1 MKIDSPSSITSREA
15 SIRLEWISTRILPG
29 VAVLLLSI
37 PLCQWADSILPDDIV
52 PVYVIYMM
60 SVTVLWST
68 YMAVQYAFVG
78 IALTWKNKTHAC
90 TNQTATN
97 ESTAQKPVFLL
108 EAMPIINESENI
120 DTICKVETIEEIS
133 EAEVVEDVCVAETEE
148 LTKENHASST
158 YQQGIDDFYQS
169 QAESQKK
176 KLDTIHEYLLYIM
189 SPFVY
194 EEDMDEFC
202 TDLLRFA
209 MNHNYRPEVEWK
221 RYKTKL
227 SSFDVRHMVWSIATR
242 LGLGK
247 GKVYSNDDCA
257 CYIERRFA
265 SLCVTASGE
274 QEPDCHIQQRPD
286 SLRLP
291 WERRTAVS
299 YSFATGW
306 RERLKLIS
314 LTNPASKHK
323 HHITGHIRYK
333 TLVWLYCVYTFL
345 VINLT
350 QNTAKISTVI
360 HYTYVFDVI
369 KIHFKNLF

>member
-37 PLCQWADSILPDDIV
+37 PLCQWADSNLPDDIV
-52 PVYVIYMM
+52 PVGIIYMM
-60 SVTVLWST
+60 SVIVLWSM

-78 IALTWKNKTHAC
+78 IAQTWKTKTHAC
-90 TNQTATN
+90 NNQTATD
-97 ESTAQKPVFLL
+97 ESTAQKPVSLL
-108 EAMPIINESENI
+108 EAMPVVAASNVNESVCDAEM
-120 DTICKVETIEEIS
+120 VEEIAEKTTVTDSKVIS
-133 EAEVVEDVCVAETEE
+133 EEANPD
-148 LTKENHASST
+148 KEPSTASTAPVSST

-209 MNHNYRPEVEWK
+209 MDHNYRPEVEWK

-227 SSFDVRHMVWSIATR
+227 SSFDVRHLVWSIAIR

-247 GKVYSNDDCA
+247 GKVYSNDYCA

-274 QEPDCHIQQRPD
+274 PLSH
-286 SLRLP
+286 STLR
-291 WERRTAVS
+291 
-299 YSFATGW
+299 
-306 RERLKLIS
+306 
-314 LTNPASKHK
+314 
-323 HHITGHIRYK
+323 
-333 TLVWLYCVYTFL
+333 
-345 VINLT
+345 NLT
-350 QNTAKISTVI
+350 VTSNSDQI
-360 HYTYVFDVI
+360 HCDI
-369 KIHFKNLF
+369 QGADGLLFHIPSQLGLEKD

>member
-15 SIRLEWISTRILPG
+15 SVRLEWISTRILPG

-37 PLCQWADSILPDDIV
+37 PLCQWADSNLPDGIV
-52 PVYVIYMM
+52 PVSIIYLMIVII
-60 SVTVLWST
+60 LWSM

-78 IALTWKNKTHAC
+78 IAQTRKNKTHAC
-90 TNQTATN
+90 NNQTATN

-108 EAMPIINESENI
+108 EAMPMVAESNVNESVC
-120 DTICKVETIEEIS
+120 D
-133 EAEVVEDVCVAETEE
+133 AEVVEEIAEKTTVTDSKVISEE
-148 LTKENHASST
+148 ANPDKEPSTASTAPVSST

-202 TDLLRFA
+202 TDLLRCA
-209 MNHNYRPEVEWK
+209 MDHNYRPEVEWK

-227 SSFDVRHMVWSIATR
+227 SSFDVRHLVWSITIR

-265 SLCVTASGE
+265 SLCVTGRGE
-274 QEPDCHIQQRPD
+274 PLSH
-286 SLRLP
+286 STLR
-291 WERRTAVS
+291 
-299 YSFATGW
+299 
-306 RERLKLIS
+306 
-314 LTNPASKHK
+314 
-323 HHITGHIRYK
+323 
-333 TLVWLYCVYTFL
+333 
-345 VINLT
+345 NLT
-350 QNTAKISTVI
+350 VTSNSDQI
-360 HYTYVFDVI
+360 HCDI
-369 KIHFKNLF
+369 QGADGLLFHIPSQLGVEKDRR

>member
-37 PLCQWADSILPDDIV
+37 PLCQWADSNLPDGIV
-52 PVYVIYMM
+52 PVSIIYLMIVII
-60 SVTVLWST
+60 LWST

-78 IALTWKNKTHAC
+78 IA
-90 TNQTATN
+90 QTRKAKDKVTMEN
-97 ESTAQKPVFLL
+97 SNPHEEDGQAPVFLL
-108 EAMPIINESENI
+108 EAMPIVAESNVNES
-120 DTICKVETIEEIS
+120 ICD
-133 EAEVVEDVCVAETEE
+133 AEVVEEIAEKTIATDSKVISEEANPDNEPSTVSVAP
-148 LTKENHASST
+148 ASST

-169 QAESQKK
+169 QAASQKK

-189 SPFVY
+189 SPFIY

-209 MNHNYRPEVEWK
+209 MDHNYRPEVEWK

-227 SSFDVRHMVWSIATR
+227 SSFDVRHLVWSIAIR

-274 QEPDCHIQQRPD
+274 PLSH
-286 SLRLP
+286 STLR
-291 WERRTAVS
+291 
-299 YSFATGW
+299 
-306 RERLKLIS
+306 
-314 LTNPASKHK
+314 
-323 HHITGHIRYK
+323 
-333 TLVWLYCVYTFL
+333 
-345 VINLT
+345 NLT
-350 QNTAKISTVI
+350 VTSNSDQI
-360 HYTYVFDVI
+360 HCDI
-369 KIHFKNLF
+369 QGADGLLFHIPSQLGVEKD

>member
-37 PLCQWADSILPDDIV
+37 PLCQWADSNLPDGIV
-52 PVYVIYMM
+52 PAYIIYMM
-60 SVTVLWST
+60 IVIVLWSM
-68 YMAVQYAFVG
+68 YLAVQYAFVG
-78 IALTWKNKTHAC
+78 IAQTRKNKTHAC
-90 TNQTATN
+90 NNQTATN

-108 EAMPIINESENI
+108 EAMPIVAESNGTES
-120 DTICKVETIEEIS
+120 DCD
-133 EAEVVEDVCVAETEE
+133 AEVVEEIVEKTTVTDSKVISEE
-148 LTKENHASST
+148 ANPDNEPSTASTVPASST
-158 YQQGIDDFYQS
+158 YQQGVDDFYQS

-209 MNHNYRPEVEWK
+209 MDHNYRPENEWK

-227 SSFDVRHMVWSIATR
+227 SSFDVRHLVWSIAIR

-265 SLCVTASGE
+265 SLCVTAGGE
-274 QEPDCHIQQRPD
+274 PLSH
-286 SLRLP
+286 STLR
-291 WERRTAVS
+291 
-299 YSFATGW
+299 
-306 RERLKLIS
+306 
-314 LTNPASKHK
+314 
-323 HHITGHIRYK
+323 
-333 TLVWLYCVYTFL
+333 
-345 VINLT
+345 NLT
-350 QNTAKISTVI
+350 VTSNSDQI
-360 HYTYVFDVI
+360 HCDI
-369 KIHFKNLF
+369 QGADGLLFHIPSQLGVKKD

>member
-1 MKIDSPSSITSREA
+1 MKIDSPSSITSSEA

-37 PLCQWADSILPDDIV
+37 PLSQWADSILPDGIV
-52 PVYVIYMM
+52 PVSIIYLMIVII
-60 SVTVLWST
+60 LWSM
-68 YMAVQYAFVG
+68 YMAVQYAFLGMVQ
-78 IALTWKNKTHAC
+78 TRKTKDKVTMENSNPHEEDG
-90 TNQTATN
+90 QT
-97 ESTAQKPVFLL
+97 PVFLL
-108 EAMPIINESENI
+108 EAMPIINKSENI
-120 DTICKVETIEEIS
+120 DTICEVETSEEIN
-133 EAEVVEDVCVAETEE
+133 ETEIVEDVCAEDTEV
-148 LTKENHASST
+148 LAKDNHASAT

-209 MNHNYRPEVEWK
+209 MDHNYRPEVEWK

-227 SSFDVRHMVWSIATR
+227 SSFDVRHLVWSIATR

-274 QEPDCHIQQRPD
+274 PLSH
-286 SLRLP
+286 STLR
-291 WERRTAVS
+291 
-299 YSFATGW
+299 
-306 RERLKLIS
+306 
-314 LTNPASKHK
+314 
-323 HHITGHIRYK
+323 
-333 TLVWLYCVYTFL
+333 
-345 VINLT
+345 NLT
-350 QNTAKISTVI
+350 VTSNSDQI
-360 HYTYVFDVI
+360 HCDI
-369 KIHFKNLF
+369 QGEDGLLFHIPSQLGLEKG

>member
-78 IALTWKNKTHAC
+78 IA
-90 TNQTATN
+90 QTRKAKDKVSIDNSNFHEEDGQT
-97 ESTAQKPVFLL
+97 PVFLL
-108 EAMPIINESENI
+108 EAMPIVAESNVNESLC
-120 DTICKVETIEEIS
+120 D
-133 EAEVVEDVCVAETEE
+133 AEVVEEIAEKTTITDSKVISEEVNPVNEPSTVATAP
-148 LTKENHASST
+148 ASST

-169 QAESQKK
+169 QAENQKK

-194 EEDMDEFC
+194 EEDMDDFC

-209 MNHNYRPEVEWK
+209 MDHNYRPKVEWK
-221 RYKTKL
+221 RFKTKL
-227 SSFDVRHMVWSIATR
+227 SSFDVRHLVWSIAIR

-265 SLCVTASGE
+265 SLCVTASGDYIVTSRG
-274 QEPDCHIQQRPD
+274 QTDCYSIF
-286 SLRLP
+286 LRN
-291 WERRTAVS
+291 WA
-299 YSFATGW
+299 
-306 RERLKLIS
+306 
-314 LTNPASKHK
+314 
-323 HHITGHIRYK
+323 
-333 TLVWLYCVYTFL
+333 
-345 VINLT
+345 
-350 QNTAKISTVI
+350 
-360 HYTYVFDVI
+360 
-369 KIHFKNLF
+369 

>member
-1 MKIDSPSSITSREA
+1 MKIDSPSSITSREV

-37 PLCQWADSILPDDIV
+37 PLCQCADSILPDDIV
-52 PVYVIYMM
+52 PVSIIYLMIVI
-60 SVTVLWST
+60 VLWSM

-78 IALTWKNKTHAC
+78 IA
-90 TNQTATN
+90 QTRKAKSKAPIN
-97 ESTAQKPVFLL
+97 VENPHEEDGQAPVFLL
-108 EAMPIINESENI
+108 EAMPIVAESNGTES
-120 DTICKVETIEEIS
+120 DCD
-133 EAEVVEDVCVAETEE
+133 AEVVEEIAEKTTVIDSEVIAEE
-148 LTKENHASST
+148 ANPDKEPSIASAAPISST

-189 SPFVY
+189 SPFIY

-209 MNHNYRPEVEWK
+209 MDHNYRPEVEWK
-221 RYKTKL
+221 RFKTKL
-227 SSFDVRHMVWSIATR
+227 SSFDVRHLVWSIAIR

-274 QEPDCHIQQRPD
+274 PLSH
-286 SLRLP
+286 STLR
-291 WERRTAVS
+291 
-299 YSFATGW
+299 
-306 RERLKLIS
+306 
-314 LTNPASKHK
+314 
-323 HHITGHIRYK
+323 
-333 TLVWLYCVYTFL
+333 
-345 VINLT
+345 NLT
-350 QNTAKISTVI
+350 VTSNSDQI
-360 HYTYVFDVI
+360 HCDI
-369 KIHFKNLF
+369 QGADGLLFHIPSQLGIEKD

>member
-1 MKIDSPSSITSREA
+1 MKIDSPSSITPREA

-37 PLCQWADSILPDDIV
+37 PLCQWADSNLPDDIV
-52 PVYVIYMM
+52 PVGIIYMM
-60 SVTVLWST
+60 SVIVLWSI

-78 IALTWKNKTHAC
+78 IAQTWKTKTHSC
-90 TNQTATN
+90 NNQTATN

-108 EAMPIINESENI
+108 EAMPVVAESNVNESVCN
-120 DTICKVETIEEIS
+120 
-133 EAEVVEDVCVAETEE
+133 AEVVEEIAEKTTVTDSKVISEE
-148 LTKENHASST
+148 ANPDKEPSTASTAPASST

-169 QAESQKK
+169 QADSQKK

-189 SPFVY
+189 SPFIY

-209 MNHNYRPEVEWK
+209 MDHNYRPEVEWK

-227 SSFDVRHMVWSIATR
+227 SSFDVRHLVWSIAIR

-274 QEPDCHIQQRPD
+274 PLSH
-286 SLRLP
+286 STLR
-291 WERRTAVS
+291 
-299 YSFATGW
+299 
-306 RERLKLIS
+306 
-314 LTNPASKHK
+314 
-323 HHITGHIRYK
+323 
-333 TLVWLYCVYTFL
+333 
-345 VINLT
+345 NLT
-350 QNTAKISTVI
+350 VTSNSDQI
-360 HYTYVFDVI
+360 HCDI
-369 KIHFKNLF
+369 QGADGLLFHIPSQLGVEKG

>member
-29 VAVLLLSI
+29 VAVFLLSI
-37 PLCQWADSILPDDIV
+37 PLCQWADSNLPDSIIPVSIIYLMIV
-52 PVYVIYMM
+52 II
-60 SVTVLWST
+60 LWSM

-78 IALTWKNKTHAC
+78 IAQTRKTKDKASINNNNSHEEDV
-90 TNQTATN
+90 QT
-97 ESTAQKPVFLL
+97 PVFLL

-120 DTICKVETIEEIS
+120 DTICEVETSEEIN
-133 EAEVVEDVCVAETEE
+133 ETEIVEDVCAEDTEV
-148 LTKENHASST
+148 LAKDNHASAT
-158 YQQGIDDFYQS
+158 YQQGINDFYQS

-209 MNHNYRPEVEWK
+209 MDHNYRPEVEWK

-227 SSFDVRHMVWSIATR
+227 SSFDVRHLVWSIATR

-274 QEPDCHIQQRPD
+274 PLSH
-286 SLRLP
+286 STLR
-291 WERRTAVS
+291 
-299 YSFATGW
+299 
-306 RERLKLIS
+306 
-314 LTNPASKHK
+314 
-323 HHITGHIRYK
+323 
-333 TLVWLYCVYTFL
+333 
-345 VINLT
+345 NLT
-350 QNTAKISTVI
+350 VTSNSDQI
-360 HYTYVFDVI
+360 HCDI
-369 KIHFKNLF
+369 QGADGLLFHIPSQLGSSC

>member
-37 PLCQWADSILPDDIV
+37 PLCQWANSILPDDIV

-60 SVTVLWST
+60 SVTILWSI
-68 YMAVQYAFVG
+68 YLAVQYAFVG
-78 IALTWKNKTHAC
+78 IA
-90 TNQTATN
+90 QTRKAKSKASINVENPN
-97 ESTAQKPVFLL
+97 EEDEQSPVFLL
-108 EAMPIINESENI
+108 EAMPIVAESNGTESVC
-120 DTICKVETIEEIS
+120 D
-133 EAEVVEDVCVAETEE
+133 AEVVEEITEKTTATDSKVISEEVNPVNE
-148 LTKENHASST
+148 LSTVPTTPASST

-209 MNHNYRPEVEWK
+209 MDHNYRPEVEWK

-227 SSFDVRHMVWSIATR
+227 SSFDVRHLVWSIAIR

-274 QEPDCHIQQRPD
+274 PLSH
-286 SLRLP
+286 STLR
-291 WERRTAVS
+291 
-299 YSFATGW
+299 
-306 RERLKLIS
+306 
-314 LTNPASKHK
+314 
-323 HHITGHIRYK
+323 
-333 TLVWLYCVYTFL
+333 
-345 VINLT
+345 NLT
-350 QNTAKISTVI
+350 GTSNSDQI
-360 HYTYVFDVI
+360 HCDI
-369 KIHFKNLF
+369 QGADGLLFHIPSQLGVEKG

>member
-37 PLCQWADSILPDDIV
+37 PLCQWADSNLPDGIV
-52 PVYVIYMM
+52 PVSIIYLMIVII
-60 SVTVLWST
+60 LWSM

-78 IALTWKNKTHAC
+78 IAQTWKNKTHAC
-90 TNQTATN
+90 NNQTATN

-108 EAMPIINESENI
+108 EAMPMVAESNVNESVC
-120 DTICKVETIEEIS
+120 D
-133 EAEVVEDVCVAETEE
+133 AEVVEEIVEKTTVTDSKVISEETKPGNEPS
-148 LTKENHASST
+148 TVSAASASST

-209 MNHNYRPEVEWK
+209 MDHNYRPEVEWK
-221 RYKTKL
+221 RFKTRL
-227 SSFDVRHMVWSIATR
+227 SSFDVRHLVWSIAIR

-274 QEPDCHIQQRPD
+274 PLSH
-286 SLRLP
+286 STLR
-291 WERRTAVS
+291 
-299 YSFATGW
+299 
-306 RERLKLIS
+306 
-314 LTNPASKHK
+314 
-323 HHITGHIRYK
+323 
-333 TLVWLYCVYTFL
+333 
-345 VINLT
+345 NLT
-350 QNTAKISTVI
+350 VTSNSDQI
-360 HYTYVFDVI
+360 HCDI
-369 KIHFKNLF
+369 QGAEGLLFHIPSQLGSSC

>member
-37 PLCQWADSILPDDIV
+37 PLSQWADTILPDGIV
-52 PVYVIYMM
+52 PVSIIYLMIVII
-60 SVTVLWST
+60 LWSM

-78 IALTWKNKTHAC
+78 MAQTRKTKDKVTMENSNSHEEDV
-90 TNQTATN
+90 QT
-97 ESTAQKPVFLL
+97 PIFLL
-108 EAMPIINESENI
+108 EAMPIVAESNVNES
-120 DTICKVETIEEIS
+120 ICD
-133 EAEVVEDVCVAETEE
+133 AEVVEEIAEKTIATDSKVISEEANPDNEPSTVSVAP
-148 LTKENHASST
+148 ASST

-209 MNHNYRPEVEWK
+209 MDHDYRPEVEWK

-227 SSFDVRHMVWSIATR
+227 SSFDVRHLVWSIAIR

-274 QEPDCHIQQRPD
+274 PLSH
-286 SLRLP
+286 STLR
-291 WERRTAVS
+291 
-299 YSFATGW
+299 
-306 RERLKLIS
+306 
-314 LTNPASKHK
+314 
-323 HHITGHIRYK
+323 
-333 TLVWLYCVYTFL
+333 
-345 VINLT
+345 NLT
-350 QNTAKISTVI
+350 VTSNSDQI
-360 HYTYVFDVI
+360 HCDI
-369 KIHFKNLF
+369 QGADGLLFHIPSQLGVEKD

>member
-37 PLCQWADSILPDDIV
+37 PLCQWADSNLPDGIV

-60 SVTVLWST
+60 IVIILWSV

-78 IALTWKNKTHAC
+78 IAQTRKDKTHAC
-90 TNQTATN
+90 NNQTATN

-108 EAMPIINESENI
+108 EAMSIVAESNVNES
-120 DTICKVETIEEIS
+120 ICN
-133 EAEVVEDVCVAETEE
+133 AEVVEEIAEKKTVTDSKVISEEANPDNEPSTVATASAS
-148 LTKENHASST
+148 ASST

-169 QAESQKK
+169 QAANQKK

-209 MNHNYRPEVEWK
+209 MDHNYRPEVEWK

-227 SSFDVRHMVWSIATR
+227 SSFDVRHLVWNIAIR

-274 QEPDCHIQQRPD
+274 PLSH
-286 SLRLP
+286 STLR
-291 WERRTAVS
+291 
-299 YSFATGW
+299 
-306 RERLKLIS
+306 
-314 LTNPASKHK
+314 
-323 HHITGHIRYK
+323 
-333 TLVWLYCVYTFL
+333 
-345 VINLT
+345 NLT
-350 QNTAKISTVI
+350 VTSNSDQI
-360 HYTYVFDVI
+360 HCDI
-369 KIHFKNLF
+369 QGADGLLFHIPSQLGVEKDRR

>member
-1 MKIDSPSSITSREA
+1 MRIDSPSSITSREA

-37 PLCQWADSILPDDIV
+37 PLCQWADSNLPDGIIPVSIIYLMIV
-52 PVYVIYMM
+52 II
-60 SVTVLWST
+60 LWSM

-78 IALTWKNKTHAC
+78 IAQTRKTKDKVTMENSNPHEEDVQA
-90 TNQTATN
+90 
-97 ESTAQKPVFLL
+97 PVFLL
-108 EAMPIINESENI
+108 EAMPMVAESNENESVCYAEG
-120 DTICKVETIEEIS
+120 VEEIVEKTTVTDSKVIS
-133 EAEVVEDVCVAETEE
+133 EEVSPDNEQSTVPT
-148 LTKENHASST
+148 TPASAT

-209 MNHNYRPEVEWK
+209 MDHNYRPEVEWK
-221 RYKTKL
+221 RFKKKL
-227 SSFDVRHMVWSIATR
+227 SSFDVRHLVWSIATR

-274 QEPDCHIQQRPD
+274 PLSH
-286 SLRLP
+286 STLR
-291 WERRTAVS
+291 
-299 YSFATGW
+299 
-306 RERLKLIS
+306 
-314 LTNPASKHK
+314 
-323 HHITGHIRYK
+323 
-333 TLVWLYCVYTFL
+333 
-345 VINLT
+345 NLT
-350 QNTAKISTVI
+350 VTSNSDQI
-360 HYTYVFDVI
+360 HCDI
-369 KIHFKNLF
+369 QGADGLLFHIPSQLGVEKG

>member
-37 PLCQWADSILPDDIV
+37 PLCQWARSILPDNIV
-52 PVYVIYMM
+52 PIGIIYMM
-60 SVTVLWST
+60 IAIVLWST
-68 YMAVQYAFVG
+68 FLAVQYAFVG
-78 IALTWKNKTHAC
+78 IVQTRKAKTHTC
-90 TNQTATN
+90 NNQSATN
-97 ESTAQKPVFLL
+97 ESTTGKPILL
-108 EAMPIINESENI
+108 LTTMPVANEPNRTDTDYEA
-120 DTICKVETIEEIS
+120 ETVEEIS
-133 EAEVVEDVCVAETEE
+133 DAEVVEDVCVAK
-148 LTKENHASST
+148 TKEFPKDNHVSST

-194 EEDMDEFC
+194 EENMDEFC

-209 MNHNYRPEVEWK
+209 MDHNYRPEVEWK
-221 RYKTKL
+221 RFKTKL
-227 SSFDVRHMVWSIATR
+227 SSFDVRHLVWSIATR

-274 QEPDCHIQQRPD
+274 PLSHNT
-286 SLRLP
+286 LR
-291 WERRTAVS
+291 
-299 YSFATGW
+299 
-306 RERLKLIS
+306 
-314 LTNPASKHK
+314 
-323 HHITGHIRYK
+323 
-333 TLVWLYCVYTFL
+333 
-345 VINLT
+345 NLT
-350 QNTAKISTVI
+350 ATSNSDQIHCDISGA
-360 HYTYVFDVI
+360 DGL
-369 KIHFKNLF
+369 LFHIPSQLGQEKGRD

>member
-37 PLCQWADSILPDDIV
+37 PLCQWADSNLPDGIV
-52 PVYVIYMM
+52 PVSIIYLMIVII
-60 SVTVLWST
+60 LWSM

-78 IALTWKNKTHAC
+78 IAQTWRTKTHAC
-90 TNQTATN
+90 NNQTATN
-97 ESTAQKPVFLL
+97 ESTAQMPVFLL
-108 EAMPIINESENI
+108 EAMPMVAESNGTESVCN
-120 DTICKVETIEEIS
+120 
-133 EAEVVEDVCVAETEE
+133 AEVVEEIAEKTTITDTKVIAEE
-148 LTKENHASST
+148 ANPDKEPSTVSAAPASST

-209 MNHNYRPEVEWK
+209 MDHNYRPEVEWK

-227 SSFDVRHMVWSIATR
+227 SSFDVRHLVWNIARR

-247 GKVYSNDDCA
+247 GNVFSNDDCA

-265 SLCVTASGE
+265 SLCKMANGE
-274 QEPDCHIQQRPD
+274 PLSHNT
-286 SLRLP
+286 LR
-291 WERRTAVS
+291 
-299 YSFATGW
+299 
-306 RERLKLIS
+306 
-314 LTNPASKHK
+314 
-323 HHITGHIRYK
+323 
-333 TLVWLYCVYTFL
+333 
-345 VINLT
+345 NLT
-350 QNTAKISTVI
+350 VTSNSDQI
-360 HYTYVFDVI
+360 HCDYPGADGL
-369 KIHFKNLF
+369 LFHIPSQLGGEKG

>member
-1 MKIDSPSSITSREA
+1 MKIDSPSSITPREA

-37 PLCQWADSILPDDIV
+37 PLCQWADSNLPDGIV

-60 SVTVLWST
+60 SVTILWSA
-68 YMAVQYAFVG
+68 YLAVQYAFVG
-78 IALTWKNKTHAC
+78 IA
-90 TNQTATN
+90 QTRKAKDKVSIDNSNSHEEDGQT
-97 ESTAQKPVFLL
+97 PVFLL
-108 EAMPIINESENI
+108 EAMPIIADSNGTESVC
-120 DTICKVETIEEIS
+120 D
-133 EAEVVEDVCVAETEE
+133 AEVVEEIAKKTTVTDSEVIAEEANPD
-148 LTKENHASST
+148 KEPSIVSAAPISST

-209 MNHNYRPEVEWK
+209 MDHNYRPENEWK

-227 SSFDVRHMVWSIATR
+227 SSFDVRHLVWSIAIR

-265 SLCVTASGE
+265 SLCVTASR
-274 QEPDCHIQQRPD
+274 EPLSH
-286 SLRLP
+286 STLR
-291 WERRTAVS
+291 
-299 YSFATGW
+299 
-306 RERLKLIS
+306 
-314 LTNPASKHK
+314 
-323 HHITGHIRYK
+323 
-333 TLVWLYCVYTFL
+333 
-345 VINLT
+345 NLT
-350 QNTAKISTVI
+350 VTSNS
-360 HYTYVFDVI
+360 D
-369 KIHFKNLF
+369 

>member
-1 MKIDSPSSITSREA
+1 MKIDSPSSITPREA

-37 PLCQWADSILPDDIV
+37 PLCQWADSNLPDGIV
-52 PVYVIYMM
+52 PVSIIYLIIVII
-60 SVTVLWST
+60 LWSM
-68 YMAVQYAFVG
+68 YLAVQYAFVG
-78 IALTWKNKTHAC
+78 IAQTRKNKTHAC
-90 TNQTATN
+90 NNQTATN

-108 EAMPIINESENI
+108 EAMPIVAESNVNESVC
-120 DTICKVETIEEIS
+120 D
-133 EAEVVEDVCVAETEE
+133 AEVVEEIAEKTTITDSKVISEEANHPDNEPSTVATAS
-148 LTKENHASST
+148 ASST

-169 QAESQKK
+169 QAECQKK

-189 SPFVY
+189 SPFIY

-209 MNHNYRPEVEWK
+209 MDHNYRPEVEWK

-227 SSFDVRHMVWSIATR
+227 SSFDVRHLVWSVAIR

-274 QEPDCHIQQRPD
+274 PLSH
-286 SLRLP
+286 STLR
-291 WERRTAVS
+291 
-299 YSFATGW
+299 
-306 RERLKLIS
+306 
-314 LTNPASKHK
+314 
-323 HHITGHIRYK
+323 
-333 TLVWLYCVYTFL
+333 
-345 VINLT
+345 NLT
-350 QNTAKISTVI
+350 VTSNSDQI
-360 HYTYVFDVI
+360 HCDI
-369 KIHFKNLF
+369 QGEDGLLFHIPSQLGLEKG